1 LRIIAAA
8 CKNITTWMSSFWL
21 NTKGIAD
28 RIADEIRFAVV
39 FLVGCLIVVTQ
50 AAGATF
56 SASLE
61 SDTITLGESTTL
73 SLTFQGTSQQPQP
86 AIHAI
91 QNLQVAYVGP
101 SSQVNIVN
109 GQVSSTITHV
119 YNVTPSQAGDFTIPA
134 ITADVGGQKMT
145 SPPLKLKVLK
155 PGAPSQ
161 EAIQAGNQPAF
172 LKLALPK
179 KEIYVGEVITAE
191 LQLHVRSGIQ
201 NIDQFQT
208 TSFPADGFNA
218 GKLVQGRQRQVQSGN
233 ASYLVIPL
241 GFTLKAIKTGTFTLG
256 PVTASVVVELPGRN
270 RRRDSVFDML
280 DMLGGGERRQVI
292 LATEPEP
299 ITILPLPSQGVPP
312 GFAGAVGSFSMNFNA
327 GPTNVAVGDPI
338 TLRIQLSGRG
348 ALDSLAIPEPS
359 WRDFKAYPPASK
371 VETSDP
377 FGIQGAKSF
386 EQVIAPQNTDVKEI
400 PAFNFAYF
408 DPDQKAY
415 KTLTQPA
422 IKLVVR
428 PTGSTPTPTVA
439 ATRRDPETAPENRD
453 IVHIKPRLGTL
464 AQGTAPILLRPLF
477 LVAQAVPVVVLLG
490 AILLRKRREHLAN
503 NPRILRQRQVA
514 AVLRD
519 GKAQLRGHAEANSSD
534 EFFAVLFRL
543 LQEQLGERLN
553 LPASAITEAVVEERL
568 SPRGISTDLSGRLH
582 ELFQMCNQARY
593 APVKSS
599 QELSAL
605 IPKWESVSHEL
616 QNFQA

>member
-1 LRIIAAA
+1 MRIIAAA

-86 AIHAI
+86 AIPAI

-464 AQGTAPILLRPLF
+464 AQGTAPLLLRPLF

>member
-86 AIHAI
+86 AIPAI

-464 AQGTAPILLRPLF
+464 AQGTAPLLLRPLF

>member
-1 LRIIAAA
+1 MRIIAAA